1 MIDEEQIKLEIAAL
15 KYRIA
20 DTTECIS
27 DYKKK
32 IIKLKRQKKELR
44 KELLENQ
51 QLLWRCGGEE

>member
-20 DTTECIS
+20 DTTDCIR

-32 IIKLKRQKKELR
+32 IIKLRQQKKELR
-44 KELLENQ
+44 KQLLYYQ
-51 QLLWRCGGEE
+51 QLLWKNGGEE